1 MKKTLLI
8 LALLLLSTQII
19 NGQSA
24 RKRRLTLNYDWSPGL
39 VNILDVGY
47 GVRSGATSTD
57 LRQYF
62 SITNIT
68 AYQFDYNHIKT
79 GIGYGVQMY
88 DDDLFIPLFVNTRF
102 NITSDFWLPFI
113 SASGGVAISPDDIS
127 SQSRVFFNPE
137 IGVRHLALA
146 KLSLNMSSGVMIQSG
161 GPRGRET
168 FFTIKLGVEFKG
180 PRFSF
185 L

>member
-1 MKKTLLI
+1 MKKPLLI
-8 LALLLLSTQII
+8 LTALLLSVQII

-24 RKRRLTLNYDWSPGL
+24 RKRRLTLNHDWSPGI
-39 VNILDVGY
+39 VNILDLGY
-47 GVRSGATSTD
+47 GVRPGGKTSD
-57 LRQYF
+57 LKQYF

-68 AYQFDYNHIKT
+68 GYQFDYNHIKT

-113 SASGGVAISPDDIS
+113 SASGGVAISPDDFYN
-127 SQSRVFFNPE
+127 QSRVFFNPE
-137 IGVRHLALA
+137 IGVRHLALS
-146 KLSLNMSSGVMIQSG
+146 KLSLNMASGIMVQSG

-168 FFTIKLGVEFKG
+168 FFTVKLGVEFKG
-180 PRFSF
+180 PRLF
-185 L
+185 